1 MKLRKKIPL
10 AFLCAALLCGCGSI
24 TVDESHLQDNG
35 DYYQHS
41 NGYSHTIYVRKV
53 STLETFGIPQSE
65 WEAKYGDISV
75 YKAYSWANAF
85 VSASEVESNGK
96 AAIRIVKNHIGA
108 KYFALLNPEVS
119 SEVSTSN
126 TTVYDT
132 SKINTS
138 VGNKNV
144 SQTTIQTPRTQT
156 TSYTKY
162 TFESYVLFFNKDED
176 IKTMR
181 DEFGVTNIFEN

>member
-1 MKLRKKIPL
+1 MKLRKEISL

-24 TVDESHLQDNG
+24 TIDESHLGANG
-35 DYYQHS
+35 NYHDYAY
-41 NGYSHTIYVRKV
+41 GDVVDVRKQ
-53 STLETFGIPQSE
+53 SPLEVFGITQSE

-75 YKAYSWANAF
+75 YKAYCQKSYN
-85 VSASEVESNGK
+85 SEDTGK
-96 AAIRIVKNHIGA
+96 AAIRVVGKHIGA
-108 KYFALLNPEVS
+108 KYFALLNPGVSTEVN
-119 SEVSTSN
+119 TSN

-132 SKINTS
+132 SKITTS

-144 SQTTIQTPRTQT
+144 SQTTIQTPRTET

>member
-24 TVDESHLQDNG
+24 TIDESHLLANG
-35 DYYQHS
+35 DYYD
-41 NGYSHTIYVRKV
+41 YSGWNSTLIRVRKQ
-53 STLETFGIPQSE
+53 SPLEVFGIPQSE
-65 WEAKYGDISV
+65 WEAKYGDISI
-75 YKAYSWANAF
+75 YKAYSQENTPLP
-85 VSASEVESNGK
+85 EVVENNGK
-96 AAIRIVKNHIGA
+96 AAIRVVGKHIGA
-108 KYFALLNPEVS
+108 KYFALLDPGVS
-119 SEVSTSN
+119 SEVTSSN

-132 SKINTS
+132 STINTS

-144 SQTTIQTPRTQT
+144 SQTTIQTPRTET
-156 TSYTKY
+156 YSVTHH

>member
-10 AFLCAALLCGCGSI
+10 AFLCAALLCGCRTI
-24 TVDESHLQDNG
+24 ANVDESHLGANG
-35 DYYQHS
+35 NYHDYAY
-41 NGYSHTIYVRKV
+41 GDVVDVRKQ
-53 STLETFGIPQSE
+53 SPLEVFGITQSE

-75 YKAYSWANAF
+75 YKAYSQKNT
-85 VSASEVESNGK
+85 SLSEVVENNGK
-96 AAIRIVKNHIGA
+96 AAIRVVGKHIGA
-108 KYFALLNPEVS
+108 KYFALLDPGVS
-119 SEVSTSN
+119 SEVTSSN
-126 TTVYDT
+126 RTVYDT
-132 SKINTS
+132 STINTS

-144 SQTTIQTPRTQT
+144 SQTTIQTPRTET
-156 TSYTKY
+156 TSYTTN

>member
-10 AFLCAALLCGCGSI
+10 AFLCAALLCGCSTI
-24 TVDESHLQDNG
+24 FTVDESHLLANG
-35 DYYQHS
+35 NYYDS
-41 NGYSHTIYVRKV
+41 AMGDTIYVRKQ
-53 STLETFGIPQSE
+53 SPLEVFGITQSE

-75 YKAYSWANAF
+75 YKAYCQST
-85 VSASEVESNGK
+85 VESVDYYGK
-96 AAIRIVKNHIGA
+96 AAIRVVGKHIGA
-108 KYFALLNPEVS
+108 KYFALLDPGIS

-132 SKINTS
+132 STINTS

-144 SQTTIQTPRTQT
+144 SQTTIQTPRTET
-156 TSYTKY
+156 YSVTHH